1 MNFLDILKTVFTLSL
16 AYSTIRIS
24 LSIIYA
30 GMGEMITEKSGVLNI
45 GVEGVML
52 FGAFAAAIGS
62 YFTGNAW
69 FGLLLAVVVALLIGL
84 IFAYITITL
93 KSDQAITGLA
103 IFLLSVGMTG
113 YLLQVIFKHGG
124 NSPRVETLPN
134 IHFAFLESFPSLS
147 RVFNG
152 HSVLMV
158 PALLLPLILYIFFQY
173 TPWGTW
179 IRAAGE
185 NPHALAVVGVSPIKV
200 RYFSTLAGSLLCGI
214 GGAYL
219 SISQTSLFAENMV
232 SGRGFIALAA
242 CIFGGVKP
250 WSVFLACVF
259 FGFMDALQISL
270 QTAVP
275 DTIIPRDVFMALP
288 YVLTIL
294 LLAGFVKRSGG
305 PSNIAQPYYKESR

>member
-1 MNFLDILKTVFTLSL
+1 MSFTDIIKTVFTLSL

-45 GVEGVML
+45 GIEGIML
-52 FGAFAAAIGS
+52 FGAFSAAIGS
-62 YFTGNAW
+62 YFTGSPW
-69 FGLLLAVVVALLIGL
+69 LGLLLAIIVSFLIGL
-84 IFAYITITL
+84 IFSYITITL
-93 KSDQAITGLA
+93 KSDQPITGLA

-113 YLLQVIFKHGG
+113 YLLQVIFAHGG
-124 NSPRVETLPN
+124 NSPRVATLPT
-134 IHFAFLESFPSLS
+134 ITFGFLESFPSLN
-147 RVFNG
+147 RIFNG
-152 HSVLMV
+152 HSVLMI
-158 PALLLPLILYIFFQY
+158 PAFLLPVILYIFFKY

-185 NPHALAVVGVSPIKV
+185 NPHALAVVGVNPITV
-200 RYFSTLAGSLLCGI
+200 RYCATLAGSVLCGI

-232 SGRGFIALAA
+232 AGRGFIALAA

-250 WSVFLACVF
+250 WSVFLATLF

-275 DTIIPRDVFMALP
+275 DAIIPRDLFMALP
-288 YVLTIL
+288 YILTIV

-305 PSNIAQPYYKESR
+305 PSNIGQPYYEESR